1 MKESNMITE
10 GKYNY
15 KGEGNMIIE
24 GKYNYKEEDYG
35 N

>member
-1 MKESNMITE
+1 MSTE

>member
-1 MKESNMITE
+1 MRTE

>member
-1 MKESNMITE
+1 MITE

-24 GKYNYKEEDYG
+24 GEYNYKEEDYG

>member
-1 MKESNMITE
+1 MRTE

-24 GKYNYKEEDYG
+24 GKYNYKEGDYG

>member
-1 MKESNMITE
+1 MRTE

-24 GKYNYKEEDYG
+24 GKYNYKGDDYG

>member
-1 MKESNMITE
+1 MRTE

-15 KGEGNMIIE
+15 KEEGNMIIE